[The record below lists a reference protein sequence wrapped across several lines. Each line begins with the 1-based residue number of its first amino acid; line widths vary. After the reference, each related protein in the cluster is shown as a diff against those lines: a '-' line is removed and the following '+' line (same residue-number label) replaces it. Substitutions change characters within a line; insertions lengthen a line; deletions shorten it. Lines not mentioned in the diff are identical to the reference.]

1 MQGTVLDPRVA
12 APAIVNKWAPI
23 LEGIKNEEKR
33 RWVAHNLENQHKF
46 LESSYANGTLGHHF
60 YGEAAFLGGRRSLE
74 ESTLIANID
83 RLPTQTLAIVR
94 DVFERFAIDE
104 LVSMRTMD
112 GPQAYIQ
119 TIGFDASNAGVI
131 DANNDNNPDNA
142 AGFKFNAIMEP
153 DYSDCPTECAASN
166 GVDFDVAVTT
176 LDAACKRLQGK
187 FSVMAEQDAA
197 SQYGMNLG
205 DELRRFMGVQMARE
219 IQAEVLALITS
230 SAATSLTF
238 ASAIPGGSVYANL
251 DPRVY
256 ARTLYEK
263 IEDANNG
270 IFKHSDGRRGANWL
284 AGDPDSINRLAKLE
298 DFSIISRD
306 SVARSAAGEGEI
318 SQHSNLMGVANER
331 YKTYKFPFMQAN
343 TILMGVKSEDADE
356 VGFVHA
362 TYIPLTDLGTH
373 RDPSN
378 ACVQVGATTRYANK
392 VLRPG
397 MFAKITIS

>member
-60 YGEAAFLGGRRSLE
+60 YGEAAFLGGRRPLE

-119 TIGFDASNAGVI
+119 TIGFDASNDGVI
-131 DANNDNNPDNA
+131 DIDGVAGADNA

-238 ASAIPGGSVYANL
+238 ASAIPGGSVYVNL

-306 SVARSAAGEGEI
+306 NVARSAAGEGEI